1 MEAIEIFGII
11 IVILAVAFWILMI
24 VSYIFPRVG
33 HAIFGWHH
41 CDPSGFDGASMT
53 GTCKYCGKECLQ
65 DSQGNWF

>member
-1 MEAIEIFGII
+1 MIEMII
-11 IVILAVAFWILMI
+11 IILFAVLLILLI
-24 VSYIFPRVG
+24 TGCIFPRVG